1 MKEQD
6 KKLYKLSK
14 EYNFNYGELLMLS
27 DYFSSDIV
35 IQIFKHRKHELHK
48 KTLFNICESYQEDL
62 SSYDMDKLN
71 EQLEMLT
78 Y

>member
-6 KKLYKLSK
+6 KKLYELSK
-14 EYNFNYGELLMLS
+14 EYNFNCGELLMLS

-62 SSYDMDKLN
+62 SSYDMDKLS